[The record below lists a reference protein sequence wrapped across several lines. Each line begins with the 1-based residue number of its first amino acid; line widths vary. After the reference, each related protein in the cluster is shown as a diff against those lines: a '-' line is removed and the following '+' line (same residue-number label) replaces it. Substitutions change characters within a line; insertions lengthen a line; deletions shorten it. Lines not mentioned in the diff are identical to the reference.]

1 MKNRWINLLFGLLVI
16 LIGGLSFHLF
26 VLAQTTEAV
35 GLILNILKPLN
46 ILLISILLFVVSRN
60 LLKLY
65 LGYRNRVAGFR
76 LQTRLV
82 LALLPLTLL
91 PSIALFFL
99 STSFVDDFLSER
111 LKNPEQTELLTATN
125 DFTERHFDEV
135 GAFYAAHSERLA
147 ALLHTGDRARIVAY
161 LDRYHISGASLF
173 EGDSPARPVLASN
186 FPEKTFERV
195 RRRFELRDL
204 QDELT
209 HFDDG
214 SLMANYR
221 FGAGANQVQM
231 LYYMDSGFSE
241 RYLFLRDSYV
251 FLRYGQKKNDKLGE
265 IVRGIL
271 LITTLTILFGGIW
284 VALRFSRHFQAG
296 FRQLIES
303 AGRISAGDLDTR
315 VDLETG
321 DEMEDVATAFNNM
334 AATLKAN
341 QRELEQRARDLL
353 QLNGRLQAE
362 IRYSQVILEQTR
374 AGVASL
380 DEGEGLRDYNSA
392 FSQIL
397 RLNDPERGRVLGEV
411 LAAPGYAPLREL
423 VAERLGSS
431 GRTRQLELTDPDG
444 NPLHIAA
451 SIAPLRI
458 DSGERLGDLLVI
470 EDLSEL
476 MEAQKQAAWRDV
488 AKRVAHEIKNPLT
501 PIQLS
506 IQRVERKA
514 RKGAEDLVE
523 AVYSAHETIMSETSL
538 LKNLVD
544 EFSTYAK
551 LPTPVKAEVDL
562 RELILSVCTSYR
574 PVHSHIRIETQ
585 FAEGPFLRSLDASQ
599 FRQVLG
605 NLLNNAA
612 QASEQDGRVTVGLAH
627 LGERVLLYVD
637 DEGRGIP
644 ESDREKVFLPYYSK
658 SPKGT
663 GLGLAIVKRII
674 ADHDGVIEALARES
688 RGTRIAI
695 TLP

>member
-65 LGYRNRVAGFR
+65 LGYRARVAGFR

-99 STSFVDDFLSER
+99 STSFVDDFLMER
-111 LKNPEQTELLTATN
+111 VRNPEQTELLTATN
-125 DFTERHFDEV
+125 DFTERHFEEV
-135 GAFYAAHSERLA
+135 RAFYSAHSAPLA
-147 ALLHTGDRARIVAY
+147 DLLRRGDRARTVAY
-161 LDRYHISGASLF
+161 LDRYHITGAALV
-173 EGDSPARPVLASN
+173 EGEVAGKPVLASS
-186 FPEKTFERV
+186 FPEDTYERV
-195 RRRFELRDL
+195 QRRFELRDL
-204 QDELT
+204 QDKLI
-209 HFDDG
+209 HYDDG
-214 SLMANYR
+214 SLLAHFR
-221 FGAGANQVQM
+221 FGVGENQVQM
-231 LYYMDSGFSE
+231 LYYLDSAFSE

-251 FLRYGQKKNDKLGE
+251 FLHYGQKKNDKLGE

-296 FRQLIES
+296 FKLLIES
-303 AGRISAGDLDTR
+303 AGRISAGDLSTR
-315 VDLETG
+315 VALETG
-321 DEMEDVATAFNNM
+321 DEMEDVATAFNHM
-334 AATLKAN
+334 ATTLLAN
-341 QRELEQRARDLL
+341 QQELEQRARDLL
-353 QLNGRLQAE
+353 NLNDRLQAE

-380 DEGEGLRDYNSA
+380 DEREALRDFNSA
-392 FSQIL
+392 FCQIL
-397 RLNDPERGRVLGEV
+397 RLEEPTRGQALAQV
-411 LAAPGYAPLREL
+411 LAAPGYAPLRALISES
-423 VAERLGSS
+423 LGGN
-431 GRTRQLELTDPDG
+431 GRTRQLELADPDG

-451 SIAPLRI
+451 SIAPLRV
-458 DSGERLGDLLVI
+458 DGGERMGDLLVI

-551 LPTPVKAEVDL
+551 MPTPVKAEVDL
-562 RELILSVCTSYR
+562 RELIQSVCTSYR
-574 PVHSHIRIETQ
+574 PVHSHLEIDTQ
-585 FAEGPFLRSLDASQ
+585 FEDGAFLRTLDASQ

-612 QASEQDGRVTVGLAH
+612 QASEQGGKVTVGLAH
-627 LGERVLLYVD
+627 RGEGVLLFVD

-644 ESDREKVFLPYYSK
+644 ESEREKIFLPYYSK

-674 ADHDGVIEALARES
+674 ADHDGSIEAQAREP
-688 RGTRIAI
+688 RGTRMAI